1 MRRFISRCFRS
12 TTQRAADDA
21 AFREISELDAYA
33 LAGRARCAV
42 LGKEESLAQRAAV
55 CLKRMP
61 VGYVL
66 GISDERHDLKL
77 WYTAD
82 LGAARKRFAVCVE
95 TMRRSGSPFGSP
107 GRAP

>member
-1 MRRFISRCFRS
+1 MLRFISRCFP
-12 TTQRAADDA
+12 TAARNVAEDA
-21 AFREISELDAYA
+21 AFCEISELDAYA
-33 LAGRARCAV
+33 LAGRSRCPV

-66 GISDERHDLKL
+66 GISDARHELKL

-82 LGAARKRFAVCVE
+82 LAAARKRFAALVA
-95 TMRRSGSPFGSP
+95 TMQRSGSPFGSP
-107 GRAP
+107 P

>member
-1 MRRFISRCFRS
+1 MLRFISRCFR
-12 TTQRAADDA
+12 RPARGAANDA

-33 LAGRARCAV
+33 LAERSECPV
-42 LGKEESLAQRAAV
+42 LGKEECAPQQAAV

-66 GISDERHDLKL
+66 GISDSRHAPKL

-82 LGAARKRFAVCVE
+82 LGAARERFSVFVE
-95 TMRRSGSPFGSP
+95 KMRRSGSPFGN
-107 GRAP
+107 A